1 MASPRIFL
9 IRRTG
14 ESRRDLLIP
23 VINILV
29 LSSPTMM
36 PLKQIGSKLLL
47 THEETLH
54 SVKSL
59 EIIIF

>member
-1 MASPRIFL
+1 MASPGIFL

-14 ESRRDLLIP
+14 EPRRDLLIF

-47 THEETLH
+47 THEETLQ
-54 SVKSL
+54 SVK
-59 EIIIF
+59 